1 VDLLYLESYKH
12 NSRMITSF
20 EAYENYITLEKKYSS
35 HTALAYLSDLKDFK
49 VFLEETYVLEDM
61 AHVTFPMTRGWIVM
75 LVEQG
80 LSNRSVNRKMSALK
94 SYFKFL
100 LKTNQIE
107 RSPMDKHKSL
117 KMSHSVQVPFS
128 VDEITQVL
136 AAMDELADFEGFR
149 DRLMIELLYASGM
162 RRKELIDLRVEA
174 INWDRQTIKV
184 FGKRQKERLIPLIP
198 SVLQTLKKY
207 LVKRSALPNIAQVPY
222 LFVSKKGVKVYETL
236 VYRAINGYFRKVSK
250 KAKCSPHILR
260 HSFAT
265 HLLDQG
271 ADLNAVKEL
280 LGHSSLASTQV
291 YTHNSIARLKQAHA
305 KAHPRQTKP

>member
-1 VDLLYLESYKH
+1 
-12 NSRMITSF
+12 
-20 EAYENYITLEKKYSS
+20 
-35 HTALAYLSDLKDFK
+35 
-49 VFLEETYVLEDM
+49 
-61 AHVTFPMTRGWIVM
+61 M